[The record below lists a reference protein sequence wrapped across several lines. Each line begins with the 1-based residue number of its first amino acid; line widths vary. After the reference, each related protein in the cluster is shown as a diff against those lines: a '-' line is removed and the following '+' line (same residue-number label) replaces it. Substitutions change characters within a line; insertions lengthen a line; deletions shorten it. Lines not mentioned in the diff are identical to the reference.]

1 MDEAKEVL
9 QKAMEP
15 RILIIATLDTKET
28 ETAYLKRII
37 EAKGV
42 PTLVMDTGVLAP
54 PQRLKPEVSRE
65 EVALA
70 GGMAIDALVATGNK
84 GKCIEVMI
92 KGAQTVAQ
100 KLYAEGKFTG
110 VISFGGAQGTNIGT
124 AVMKNLPF
132 GVPKLM
138 VSTVASGT
146 ATFGPFVGTKD
157 VLMMHSVVDVQG
169 VNALISRVFENAAAA
184 ICGMVRNNIGQIKDA
199 GGGKSVALSMLGT
212 TTPGALRAKN
222 LLEAKGYEVIAF
234 HQNGTGGIAMEDLI
248 REGFFCGVLDLNL
261 HELADRLVGGLHGS
275 IKDYRL
281 EAAAA
286 AGLPQVIA
294 PGSIGYTVQGPVE
307 TLSPELKKRPY
318 IIHNPTLTLVRLT
331 PEEMAAVAELVAAKL
346 NKAKGPV
353 KVLLPLKGFSFPNRE
368 GHELWDPVGN
378 QVFIKTFKAKIAPS
392 LEVEEVNAH
401 INDAEFID
409 RVVDSFL
416 KMEAEKN
423 ILPD

>member
-1 MDEAKEVL
+1 
-9 QKAMEP
+9 MEP

-28 ETAYLKRII
+28 ETAYLKQLI
-37 EAKGV
+37 EEKGV
-42 PTLVMDTGVLAP
+42 PTILMDTGILAP
-54 PQRLKPEVSRE
+54 PRQLKPEISRE

-70 GGMAIDALVATGNK
+70 GGMSIDALTATGNK

-92 KGAQTVAQ
+92 KGAQTIAQ
-100 KLYAEGKFTG
+100 RLYAEGKFSG

-146 ATFGPFVGTKD
+146 ATFGPLVGTKD
-157 VLMMHSVVDVQG
+157 VMMMHSVVDVQG
-169 VNALISRVFENAAAA
+169 VNALLGRVFANAAAA
-184 ICGMVRNNIGQIKDA
+184 ICGMVRANLGQIKDGA
-199 GGGKSVALSMLGT
+199 GRKRVALSMLGT

-248 REGFFCGVLDLNL
+248 REGFFSGVLDLNL
-261 HELADRLVGGLHGS
+261 HELADRLVGGLHGA
-275 IKDYRL
+275 IRDDRL

-294 PGSIGYTVQGPVE
+294 PGSIGYTVQGPE
-307 TLSPELKKRPY
+307 ATLSPELKKRPHLV
-318 IIHNPTLTLVRLT
+318 HNPTLTLVRLT
-331 PEEMAAVAELVAAKL
+331 PEEMEAVAGLVALKL

-353 KVLLPLKGFSFPNRE
+353 KVLLPLRGFSFPNRE

-378 QVFIKTFKAKIAPS
+378 QVFIKTFKAKLSPAI
-392 LEVEEVNAH
+392 EVEEVDAH

-409 RVVDSFL
+409 RVVASFL
-416 KMEAEKN
+416 AMEEMPN
-423 ILPD
+423 

>member
-1 MDEAKEVL
+1 
-9 QKAMEP
+9 MET

-28 ETAYLKRII
+28 ETAYLKRLI
-37 EAKGV
+37 EEKGV
-42 PTLVMDTGVLAP
+42 RTLVMDTGILAP
-54 PQRLKPEVSRE
+54 PRLLKPEISRE

-70 GGMAIDALVATGNK
+70 GGMSIEALLATQDK
-84 GKCIEVMI
+84 GKCIQVMI
-92 KGAQTVAQ
+92 KGAQSVAQ
-100 KLYAEGKFTG
+100 RLYAEGKFAG

-124 AVMKNLPF
+124 AVMRNLPF

-157 VLMMHSVVDVQG
+157 VMMMHSVVDVQG
-169 VNALISRVFENAAAA
+169 VNALLGRVFANAAAA
-184 ICGMVRNNIGQIKDA
+184 ICGMVRNHLGQIKDDT
-199 GGGKSVALSMLGT
+199 GRKRVALSMLGT
-212 TTPGALRAKN
+212 TTPGALRAKE
-222 LLEAKGYEVIAF
+222 LLEAEGYEVIAF

-261 HELADRLVGGLHGS
+261 HELADRLVGGLHGA
-275 IKDYRL
+275 IRDYRL
-281 EAAAA
+281 EAAGA

-294 PGSIGYTVQGPVE
+294 PGSIGYSVRGPE
-307 TLSPELKKRPY
+307 ATLSPELRKRPY
-318 IIHNPTLTLVRLT
+318 IVHNPTLTLVRLT
-331 PEEMAAVAELVAAKL
+331 PEEMAAVAEEVALKL

-378 QVFIKTFKAKIAPS
+378 EVFLKTLKAKLAPAVA
-392 LEVEEVNAH
+392 VEEVDAH
-401 INDAEFID
+401 INDPEFID

-416 KMEAEKN
+416 AMEKEPN
-423 ILPD
+423 